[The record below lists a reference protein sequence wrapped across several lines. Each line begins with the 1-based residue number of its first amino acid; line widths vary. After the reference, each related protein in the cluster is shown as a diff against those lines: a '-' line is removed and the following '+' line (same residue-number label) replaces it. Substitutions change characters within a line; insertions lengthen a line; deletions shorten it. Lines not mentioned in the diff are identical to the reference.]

1 MPQYQY
7 LYTNGS
13 DIKEEC
19 SNPFEEHNDEDAI
32 ENARDFLDNQRGDID
47 EVLLVRLTKEGNGVK
62 RLVANLHLPK
72 DVHVTR
78 YPLDICAG
86 NYKDSDDDEDCE

>member
-1 MPQYQY
+1 MAQYQY

-13 DIKEEC
+13 D
-19 SNPFEEHNDEDAI
+19 NDEDAI
-32 ENARDFLDNQRGDID
+32 ENARDFLDNQRGDIN
-47 EVLLVRLTKEGNGVK
+47 EVLLVRLTKDGSGVK

-78 YPLDICAG
+78 YPLDPCAG
-86 NYKDSDDDEDCE
+86 HYKDSDDDEDCE